1 MSELLLEATLE
12 IKAKTK
18 STTQRKKKTNTSRG
32 HTVDNPWHVLRQYT
46 AARIGLG
53 RAGISVPT
61 KHLLDFQ
68 LAHAQAQDAVHLPL
82 DIQQLITDLHMHH
95 EDSAFMAMQTLTVHS
110 QVNDR
115 AHYLQRPDLGRRLSS
130 DSVELLK
137 QSTVPCDDPYD
148 LAIVIVD
155 GLSSYAIQK
164 NAAPLLQILTQRLA
178 QKTLSKDEH
187 SLCRLAPVVI
197 VQQGRVAIGDEVG
210 ELLNAKS
217 VLVFIGER
225 PGLSSP
231 DSLGLYLT
239 WAPKVGLTDESRN
252 CISNVRP
259 QGLVYQEAADKIF
272 YLLSEAHQR
281 KLTGVHLKERSQDAD
296 NLLLQSEKIQAEK
309 NFLLS

>member
-1 MSELLLEATLE
+1 MSASKHPMKNNQKNDQENVLD
-12 IKAKTK
+12 
-18 STTQRKKKTNTSRG
+18 KKPA

-61 KHLLDFQ
+61 KHLLAFQ

-82 DIQQLITDLHMHH
+82 DSEQLVTDIEAHCLK
-95 EDSAFMAMQTLTVHS
+95 VHS

-115 AHYLQRPDLGRRLSS
+115 SQYLQRPDLGRRLNTESI
-130 DSVELLK
+130 ELLK
-137 QSTVPCDDPYD
+137 KSTAPSDDPYD

-155 GLSSYAIQK
+155 GLSSFAIQQ
-164 NAAPLLQILTQRLA
+164 NAAPLLKILTQRLT
-178 QKTLSKDEH
+178 QQTLLKDEERTF
-187 SLCRLAPVVI
+187 RLAPVVI

-210 ELLNAKS
+210 EMLNAKS

-239 WAPKVGLTDESRN
+239 WSPKVGLTDESRN

-259 QGLVYQEAADKIF
+259 QGLVYQEAVNKVF

-281 KLTGVHLKERSQDAD
+281 KLTGVNLKERSSEAD
-296 NLLLQSEKIQAEK
+296 DSLLQNSKAQDDK

>member
-1 MSELLLEATLE
+1 MSAS
-12 IKAKTK
+12 KHRMKNNQK
-18 STTQRKKKTNTSRG
+18 NDQTNLIDNKPA

-61 KHLLDFQ
+61 KHLLAFQ

-82 DIQQLITDLHMHH
+82 DTEQLVTDIEAHCLK
-95 EDSAFMAMQTLTVHS
+95 VHS
-110 QVNDR
+110 QVSDR
-115 AHYLQRPDLGRRLSS
+115 SQYLQRPDLGRRLNA
-130 DSVELLK
+130 DSIEQLK
-137 QSTVPCDDPYD
+137 KSTAPSDDPYD

-155 GLSSYAIQK
+155 GLSSFAIQK
-164 NAAPLLQILTQRLA
+164 NAAPLLKILTQRLA
-178 QKTLSKDEH
+178 QQTLLKDEKRTF
-187 SLCRLAPVVI
+187 RLAPVVI

-210 ELLNAKS
+210 EMLNAKS

-239 WAPKVGLTDESRN
+239 WSPKVGLTDESRN

-259 QGLVYQEAADKIF
+259 QGLVYQEAVNKVF
-272 YLLSEAHQR
+272 YLLSEAHKR
-281 KLTGVHLKERSQDAD
+281 KLTGVNLKERSSEAD
-296 NLLLQSEKIQAEK
+296 DSLLQNSKAQDDK

>member
-1 MSELLLEATLE
+1 MSELLLEPADDIIEE
-12 IKAKTK
+12 IEEKIEEEISTK
-18 STTQRKKKTNTSRG
+18 G
-32 HTVDNPWHVLRQYT
+32 AHTVDNSWHVLRQYT

-82 DIQQLITDLHMHH
+82 DSEQLVTDI
-95 EDSAFMAMQTLTVHS
+95 ETQRESSNAIPMQTLIVHS

-115 AHYLQRPDLGRRLSS
+115 SHYLQRPDLGRRLST
-130 DSVELLK
+130 DSAKLLK
-137 QSTVPCDDPYD
+137 QSTAPSDDPYD

-155 GLSSYAIQK
+155 GLSSFAIQK

-178 QKTLSKDEH
+178 QQSLLKDKEGI
-187 SLCRLAPVVI
+187 CRLAPIVI

-259 QGLVYQEAADKIF
+259 QGLVYQEAVNKVF

-281 KLTGVHLKERSQDAD
+281 KLTGINLKERSQDD
-296 NLLLQSEKIQAEK
+296 NSLLPGGEIQSDK

>member
-1 MSELLLEATLE
+1 MS
-12 IKAKTK
+12 
-18 STTQRKKKTNTSRG
+18 KKKNVDEIEKHES
-32 HTVDNPWHVLRQYT
+32 HTISNSWHVLREYT

-68 LAHAQAQDAVHLPL
+68 LAHAQAQDAVHVPL
-82 DIQQLITDLHMHH
+82 DTQKLTSDIELP
-95 EDSAFMAMQTLTVHS
+95 FVMAHS
-110 QVNDR
+110 QVTDR
-115 AHYLQRPDLGRRLSS
+115 SHYLQRPDLGRRLNSE
-130 DSVELLK
+130 SVVALK
-137 QSTVPCDDPYD
+137 QHVAGDGEPYD

-155 GLSSYAIQK
+155 GLSSFAIQK
-164 NAAPLLQILTQRLA
+164 NAAPLLQQLTQRLSVQA
-178 QKTLSKDEH
+178 LSKTSEP
-187 SLCRLAPVVI
+187 SEAAGICRLAPIVI
-197 VQQGRVAIGDEVG
+197 VEQGRVAIGDEVG
-210 ELLNAKS
+210 GLLNAKS

-259 QGLVYQEAADKIF
+259 EGLVYPEAVNKIF

-281 KLTGVHLKERSQDAD
+281 QLTGVNLKERSQETE
-296 NLLLQSEKIQAEK
+296 NPLLQDDK
-309 NFLLS
+309 NFLIS

>member
-1 MSELLLEATLE
+1 MS
-12 IKAKTK
+12 
-18 STTQRKKKTNTSRG
+18 KKKNVDEIEKNKS
-32 HTVDNPWHVLRQYT
+32 HTVSNSWHVLREYT

-68 LAHAQAQDAVHLPL
+68 LAHAQAQDAVHVPL
-82 DIQQLITDLHMHH
+82 DTQQLTSDIELP
-95 EDSAFMAMQTLTVHS
+95 FVMAHS
-110 QVNDR
+110 QVTDR
-115 AHYLQRPDLGRRLSS
+115 SHYLQRPDLGRRLNSE
-130 DSVELLK
+130 SVAELKLHAA
-137 QSTVPCDDPYD
+137 VEDNPYD
-148 LAIVIVD
+148 LVIVIVD
-155 GLSSYAIQK
+155 GLSSFAIQK
-164 NAAPLLQILTQRLA
+164 NTAPLLQQLTQRLSEQA
-178 QKTLSKDEH
+178 LLKTSENNKAA
-187 SLCRLAPVVI
+187 SVCRLAPIVV
-197 VQQGRVAIGDEVG
+197 VEQGRVAVGDEIG

-259 QGLVYQEAADKIF
+259 EGLVYSEAVNKIF

-281 KLTGVHLKERSQDAD
+281 QLTGVNLKERSQETK
-296 NLLLQSEKIQAEK
+296 NSLLQDDK
-309 NFLLS
+309 NFLIS

>member
-1 MSELLLEATLE
+1 MSASKHPMKNNQKNDQENVLD
-12 IKAKTK
+12 
-18 STTQRKKKTNTSRG
+18 KKPA

-61 KHLLDFQ
+61 KHLLAFQ

-82 DIQQLITDLHMHH
+82 DSEQLVTDIEAHCLK
-95 EDSAFMAMQTLTVHS
+95 VHS

-115 AHYLQRPDLGRRLSS
+115 SQYLQRPDLGRRLNTESI
-130 DSVELLK
+130 ELLK
-137 QSTVPCDDPYD
+137 ISTAPSDDPYD

-155 GLSSYAIQK
+155 GLSSFAIQK
-164 NAAPLLQILTQRLA
+164 NAAPLLKILSQRLA
-178 QKTLSKDEH
+178 QQTLLIDEERTF
-187 SLCRLAPVVI
+187 RLAPIVI

-210 ELLNAKS
+210 EMLNAKS

-239 WAPKVGLTDESRN
+239 WSPKVGLTDESRN

-259 QGLVYQEAADKIF
+259 QGLVYQEAVNKVF

-281 KLTGVHLKERSQDAD
+281 KLTGVNLKERSSEAD
-296 NLLLQSEKIQAEK
+296 DSLLQNNKAQDDK

>member
-1 MSELLLEATLE
+1 MSDLLAEPE
-12 IKAKTK
+12 PV
-18 STTQRKKKTNTSRG
+18 
-32 HTVDNPWHVLRQYT
+32 HTVDNSWHVLRQYT

-82 DIQQLITDLHMHH
+82 NTEQLISDIEVHSLV
-95 EDSAFMAMQTLTVHS
+95 VHS

-115 AHYLQRPDLGRRLSS
+115 SQYLQRPDLGRRLSA

-137 QSTVPCDDPYD
+137 HSSAPSDDPYD

-155 GLSSYAIQK
+155 GLSSFAIQK
-164 NAAPLLQILTQRLA
+164 NAAPLLQVLTQRLA
-178 QKTLSKDEH
+178 QQTLIQDTGGI
-187 SLCRLAPVVI
+187 CRLAPIVI

-239 WAPKVGLTDESRN
+239 WSPKVGLTDESRN

-259 QGLVYQEAADKIF
+259 QGLVYQEAVNKVF
-272 YLLSEAHQR
+272 YLLTEAHQR
-281 KLTGVHLKERSQDAD
+281 KLTGVNLKERSVEMD
-296 NLLLQSEKIQAEK
+296 NLLLQNRKAQDDK

>member
-1 MSELLLEATLE
+1 MSELLLEPADDIMEGVEEE
-12 IKAKTK
+12 IEEEISTK
-18 STTQRKKKTNTSRG
+18 G
-32 HTVDNPWHVLRQYT
+32 EHTVDNSWHVLRQYT

-82 DIQQLITDLHMHH
+82 DTQQLITDIEAH
-95 EDSAFMAMQTLTVHS
+95 SIVVHS

-115 AHYLQRPDLGRRLSS
+115 SHYLQRPELGRRLST
-130 DSVELLK
+130 DSAKLLK
-137 QSTVPCDDPYD
+137 QSTAPSDDPYD

-155 GLSSYAIQK
+155 GLSSFAIQK
-164 NAAPLLQILTQRLA
+164 NAAPLLQVLTQRLA
-178 QKTLSKDEH
+178 QQSLSKDKNGI
-187 SLCRLAPVVI
+187 CRLAPIVI

-239 WAPKVGLTDESRN
+239 WAPKVGITDESRN
-252 CISNVRP
+252 CISNVRQ
-259 QGLVYQEAADKIF
+259 QGLVYQLAVNKVF

-281 KLTGVHLKERSQDAD
+281 KLTGINLKERSQDD
-296 NLLLQSEKIQAEK
+296 NSLLPGGEIQSDK